1 MTEAARLRGAW
12 KCGGRT
18 VALFMGA
25 GVKRG
30 YQSTKLYHFEA
41 FLRLS
46 LEGLGVTDS
55 LPGAS
60 AFAPNMDELFDRSR
74 PPPQPRHDRSR
85 NRPVHAK
92 RDEDRW
98 TVSR

>member
-1 MTEAARLRGAW
+1 M
-12 KCGGRT
+12 
-18 VALFMGA
+18 FIGA

-30 YQSTKLYHFEA
+30 YQSTKLYHLEA

-60 AFAPNMDELFDRSR
+60 AFAPNMNELFE
-74 PPPQPRHDRSR
+74 
-85 NRPVHAK
+85 PVAAPATHREIVLYTQT
-92 RDEDRW
+92 RDKDRW
-98 TVSR
+98 TVSH